1 MVVPYFP
8 CYNLLRCVVTCT
20 TKIQLPTRTKMTDS
34 ENYLTMNELI
44 KHLKVTR
51 TSINRWINKGMP
63 SVKLGTLRRFKVSE
77 VENWLR
83 NSKK

>member
-1 MVVPYFP
+1 
-8 CYNLLRCVVTCT
+8 
-20 TKIQLPTRTKMTDS
+20 MTDS

>member
-1 MVVPYFP
+1 
-8 CYNLLRCVVTCT
+8 
-20 TKIQLPTRTKMTDS
+20 MTDS

-51 TSINRWINKGMP
+51 TSINRWMNKGMP
-63 SVKLGTLRRFKVSE
+63 SVKLGTLRRFKISE

>member
-1 MVVPYFP
+1 
-8 CYNLLRCVVTCT
+8 
-20 TKIQLPTRTKMTDS
+20 MTDS

-51 TSINRWINKGMP
+51 TSINRWMNKGMP